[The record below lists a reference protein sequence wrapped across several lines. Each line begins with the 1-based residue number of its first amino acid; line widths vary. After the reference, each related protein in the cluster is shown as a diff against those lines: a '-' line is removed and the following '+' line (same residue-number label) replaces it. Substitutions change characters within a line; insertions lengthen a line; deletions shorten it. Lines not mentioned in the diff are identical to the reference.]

1 MSVNMGT
8 AVAFLELDTSK
19 FSKGFTSAKD
29 DLKVFLDTSATA
41 GQKLN
46 GLGNAMQT
54 VGGIATKTLTVPL
67 VGVGLAAMKV
77 STDFEAGMSNVKAV
91 SGATGTEFE
100 KLRQRAIDLGAST
113 TFSATEVADAMTEM
127 AKAGWG
133 TSEIMSGMEGVLN
146 AASASGEGL
155 AVVAGI
161 VADAITGFGMSAKD
175 STKVADLLAQSAN
188 AGTISVSDL
197 GESFKYVA
205 PIAKTMGL
213 SIEDTVTAIT
223 AMSKSGIKGSQAGTA
238 LRTMLSSMIKPTDDV
253 AAAMDEL
260 GISLTNSDGS
270 FKPLKQTLDE
280 MRTSFSGLTDEQKA
294 YYANV
299 LAGREGMSGLMAI
312 LSMSQQEYDK
322 LSDSMKNSAGVAK
335 QTAEVMKDNLKGSVE
350 ELGGALETAGI
361 NIGEVLTPSFRKITD
376 RTKDLVNEFNDLSDE
391 QQKNIVKWAGLATA
405 IGPVTSLA
413 GKTVGTLGKLGTG
426 FVNVGKETV
435 NFAKAIKYSREG
447 LDGLAKGTSNLYAG
461 LTNAKTGFTNLLT
474 PVGMTTLAI
483 GATAA
488 AITTYL
494 VKTEEKINKMAQE
507 TEAEKLLRESIEE
520 RYKVYTK
527 GEETTQK
534 AIQNANAEA
543 EATRT
548 LAEKL
553 RGVVDENGRV
563 LAGKEHYAQF
573 LVGELSQALGQEITM
588 NDGVIQNYGELMGTI
603 DQVIEK
609 KKALAV
615 QESMS
620 EAYSEAVKNQTNAQL
635 EYANQLQVVFD
646 DEQRVEE
653 VKKKVAKAQQDYNEA
668 LKISVDAA
676 EGYKKP
682 LHEANLEL
690 EAAEK
695 KLKKS
700 EKALKDANDAM
711 VGFNSTVE
719 NYEGLSTALISGSA
733 EEIEQA
739 LLKVEQ
745 GFLTAETATR
755 ESLTAQVE
763 TIDDKYKRMQE
774 ALNAGVEGVTQEM
787 VDNMKALSE
796 QARAELEAKIEQD
809 KQVLTQKFTELGIQA
824 PQSLIDSLMQK
835 DPEVQQSVLNML
847 TNAKNGTALK
857 KGEIETLFKQLGIN
871 APNELMSQLKGLEPS
886 VQMSAI
892 NLLLQLQNAE
902 SAKRPEIVSQL
913 RDLGI
918 QMDDNLAGGIES
930 NTGKVVN
937 QAGTVGDKANK
948 EIATKVKPD
957 VEAPKVKEITNASA
971 VGAKARSDIEL
982 NFSTPIN
989 AIVSVTKVIKEVF
1002 DGSHATG
1009 LDYVP
1014 FNGYVAQLHE
1024 GERVLT
1030 KQENR
1035 EYNRGTRNTGATG
1048 DTFNFY
1054 NTQPTPYEYAR
1065 QMKRA
1070 KRDLLNGF

>member
-54 VGGIATKTLTVPL
+54 VGGVATKTLTVPL
-67 VGVGLAAMKV
+67 MGVGLAAMKV

-299 LAGREGMSGLMAI
+299 LAGREGMSGLTAI

-376 RTKDLVNEFNDLSDE
+376 GTKDLVNEFNDLSDE

-405 IGPVTSLA
+405 MGPVASLT
-413 GKTVGTLGKLGTG
+413 GKTVGTLGRLGTG
-426 FVNVGKETV
+426 FVNVGKETI

-447 LDGLAKGTSNLYAG
+447 LDGLAKSTSSLYAG
-461 LTNAKTGFTNLLT
+461 LTNAKTGFTNLLS

-483 GATAA
+483 GATVA
-488 AITTYL
+488 AITTYI

-646 DEQRVEE
+646 NEQRVEE

-763 TIDDKYKRMQE
+763 TIDDKYKQMQE

-824 PQSLIDSLMQK
+824 PQSLIDSLIQK

-857 KGEIETLFKQLGIN
+857 KGEIETLFRQLGIN

-892 NLLLQLQNAE
+892 SLLLQLQNAE

-913 RDLGI
+913 RELGI

-1035 EYNRGTRNTGATG
+1035 EYNRGTRSGGTTG